1 MYLRFLKV
9 AWRNLLRNK
18 RRTLIAGIAIGIGLA
33 SLIFT
38 DAVIIGMS
46 DGLVRSATSSWM
58 GDLQIH
64 NQNFS
69 RSMSAELTIERPDS
83 VLSSLASDPRVK
95 NYTRRVV
102 AQGMLSSA
110 ADMSMVAL
118 YGIDP
123 SRERSVSMLDEAM
136 VEGSYVG
143 GESHLVIGV
152 DLADQLDV
160 ELGDRVVVTISMAG
174 TGDLY
179 QEMLRVGGL
188 YRFGS
193 AEFDK
198 TTAFVSLEKAQSMLG
213 LSGVHEIAVDYRG
226 AEHWRSAPEEE
237 IAHLAESGNVV
248 ESWVELLPQLQVM
261 FEMSDLST
269 LIVGVVL
276 FGIVIFGIINTLFMS
291 IYERMFEFG
300 VLKAIGTRATDVA
313 KLMLMEAAWLGLL
326 SIVLGSVLGLGLNLL
341 FAEIGIDYTGIE
353 TAGVTFREPIYTIS
367 TANQFIKYPIIV
379 FFVTLIVGVY
389 PAVHAARLK
398 PADAMRKSL

>member
-1 MYLRFLKV
+1 MYLKFLKV

-38 DAVIIGMS
+38 DAIIAGMS

-64 NQNFS
+64 NEDFS
-69 RSMSAELTIERPDS
+69 NSMAADLTIVDLDW
-83 VLSSLASDPRVK
+83 VLALLAEDPRVEA
-95 NYTRRVV
+95 YSRRVV

-110 ADMSMVAL
+110 AEMSMVAL
-118 YGIDP
+118 YGIEP
-123 SRERSVSMLDEAM
+123 SRERSLSMLDEAV

-143 GESHLVIGV
+143 DSAALVIGM
-152 DLADQLDV
+152 DLAEHLDV
-160 ELGDRVVVTISMAG
+160 ELGDRVVVTVSMAG

-198 TTAFVSLEKAQSMLG
+198 TAAFVSLQKAQSILG
-213 LSGVHEIAVDYRG
+213 LAGVHEVAVDYRG
-226 AEHWRSAPEEE
+226 AEEWRGDPGQELE
-237 IAHLAESGNVV
+237 HLAVRGNVV

-269 LIVGVVL
+269 FIVGIVL

-300 VLKAIGTRATDVA
+300 VLKAIGTRAGDVA
-313 KLMLMEAAWLGLL
+313 RLMIMEAACLGLL
-326 SIVLGSVLGLGLNLL
+326 SVVLGAALGLALNLI
-341 FAEIGIDYTGIE
+341 FAEIGIDYTGID
-353 TAGVTFREPIYTIS
+353 TMGVTFREPIYPVT
-367 TANQFIKYPIIV
+367 TAGQFVKYPIVV
-379 FFVTLIVGVY
+379 FLITVLVGVY
-389 PAVHAARLK
+389 PAVHAARLN
-398 PADAMRKSL
+398 PAEAMRRSL

>member
-1 MYLRFLKV
+1 MYLRFLKL

-64 NQNFS
+64 NEGFS
-69 RSMSAELTIERPDS
+69 GSMSAELTIQRLDS
-83 VLSSLASDPRVK
+83 VLSTLSSDPRVK
-95 NYTRRVV
+95 AYARRVV

-118 YGIDP
+118 YGIEP

-136 VEGSYVG
+136 IEGSYVG
-143 GESHLVIGV
+143 EGSHLVMGAE
-152 DLADQLDV
+152 LADQLDV
-160 ELGDRVVVTISMAG
+160 EPGDRVVVTVSMAG
-174 TGDLY
+174 TGELY

-188 YRFGS
+188 YEFGS

-198 TTAFVSLEKAQSMLG
+198 AAAFVSLEKAQSMLG
-213 LSGVHEIAVDYRG
+213 LSGVHEITVDYRG
-226 AEHWRSAPEEE
+226 AEDWRSEPGEE
-237 IAHLAESGNVV
+237 IAHLAGTGNVV
-248 ESWVELLPQLQVM
+248 ESWVELLPQLQLM

-269 LIVGVVL
+269 FIVGMVL

-300 VLKAIGTRATDVA
+300 VLKAIGTRAADVA
-313 KLMLMEAAWLGLL
+313 KLMLMEAAWLGIL
-326 SIVLGSVLGLGLNLL
+326 SIFLGSALGLGLNLL
-341 FAEIGIDYTGIE
+341 IAEIGIDYTGIE
-353 TAGVTFREPIYTIS
+353 AAGVTFREPIYTVTTS
-367 TANQFIKYPIIV
+367 SQFIKYPIIV
-379 FFVTLIVGVY
+379 FFVTLLVGIY